1 MERGRGRQGDLFNE
15 TPQTVE
21 LRPELRC
28 KIAQLLQTLLT
39 EAAGAQQQRTESAA
53 RDGGEAGDD

>member
-21 LRPELRC
+21 LRLELRC

-39 EAAGAQQQRTESAA
+39 EAAGVTTAA
-53 RDGGEAGDD
+53 DRIGSSRRRGGW